1 MVPPSAGTSGNA
13 GVLGRR
19 MQRVEP
25 PRDADPEL
33 RATPLDAVHRSL
45 GAKMGPFAGWLMPIE
60 YEGALA
66 EHRAVRERVGLFDL
80 THLGKVEVSG
90 PGALGMLQ
98 RVVTNDLSR
107 ASVGEA
113 LYNLVL
119 NEGGGVIED
128 LIVYRLDDR
137 RYFVVPNAANAQRVL
152 QALEEE
158 RAEDRV
164 HLMYHQDWC
173 FLAVQGPESVHVTAQ
188 LFPEAT
194 DLAFMQCVETEY
206 RRRPVILTRSGYTGE
221 VGFELFT
228 YQDVAEALW
237 GDLAG
242 AAAPFG
248 GMPCGL
254 AARDVLRL
262 EMGYPLYGQD
272 LFESV
277 TALEAGLS
285 WAVSFDKGEFH
296 GRDALSR
303 QRDQG
308 LPSRLRGLLMED
320 RRHIPR
326 AHHPVMRGDDI
337 AGEVTSGTFS
347 PLLQKGIA
355 LAYLWPADVAEI
367 GDRIEVDVRG
377 RRGSATVARPPF
389 VERSPR

>member
-1 MVPPSAGTSGNA
+1 MVPPLDTTAGSPSRA
-13 GVLGRR
+13 GRR
-19 MQRVEP
+19 MHRVEP
-25 PRDADPEL
+25 APGDVEL
-33 RATPLDAVHRSL
+33 RRTPLDALHRAA

-80 THLGKVEVSG
+80 THLGKVEVTG

-98 RVVTNDLSR
+98 RVVTNDLST
-107 ASVGEA
+107 AAVGEA

-128 LIVYRLDDR
+128 LIVYRLDEQ

-152 QALEEE
+152 QVLEEE
-158 RAEDRV
+158 RADDRL
-164 HLMYHQDWC
+164 HLVYHQDWC
-173 FLAVQGPESVHVTAQ
+173 FLAVQGPESVHVATQ
-188 LFPEAT
+188 LFPEAS
-194 DLAFMQCVETEY
+194 DLAFMQCVETQY

-228 YQDVAEALW
+228 YQDVATALW
-237 GDLAG
+237 GELSE
-242 AAAPFG
+242 AAQPFG

-285 WAVSFDKGEFH
+285 WAVRLDKDGFH
-296 GRDALSR
+296 GRDALLR

-308 LPSRLRGLLMED
+308 LPSRLRGLVMRE

-326 AHHPVMRGDDI
+326 AHYPVMLGDDI
-337 AGEVTSGTFS
+337 VGEVTSGTFS
-347 PLLQKGIA
+347 PILQTGIA
-355 LAYLWPADVAEI
+355 LAYLWPADVVDLE
-367 GDRIEVDVRG
+367 DEVEVDVRG
-377 RRGSATVARPPF
+377 RRGAARVVRPPF
-389 VERSPR
+389 VDRSPR